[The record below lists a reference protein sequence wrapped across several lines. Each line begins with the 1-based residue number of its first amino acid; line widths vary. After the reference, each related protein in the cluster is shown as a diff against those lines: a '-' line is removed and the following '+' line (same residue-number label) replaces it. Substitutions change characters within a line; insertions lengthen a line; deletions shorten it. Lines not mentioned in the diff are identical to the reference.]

1 MSGRGRKHSFK
12 ERDDDWTCDNCHN
25 VNFSW
30 RVQCNRCTQLKNEN
44 SSGGLG
50 VGTAVLAGAG
60 VALVGFLGQKLWNSF
75 QSSSTLPA
83 KQSSDPSPTSSYWVP
98 PTPKQSQPQPTSTVD
113 MKTEKK
119 IDIPLEFACV
129 ICKEN
134 QRRICLLPCKHVCLC
149 NECAKRV
156 KEICPM
162 CMQKFDKQ
170 ENVFL

>member
-1 MSGRGRKHSFK
+1 MLYLIYNIQ
-12 ERDDDWTCDNCHN
+12 C
-25 VNFSW
+25 FS
-30 RVQCNRCTQLKNEN
+30 
-44 SSGGLG
+44 S
-50 VGTAVLAGAG
+50 AVLAGAG

-83 KQSSDPSPTSSYWVP
+83 KQSSDSSPTSSYWVP
-98 PTPKQSQPQPTSTVD
+98 PKQSQSQQTSTVD
-113 MKTEKK
+113 MKTDSNTEKK

-170 ENVFL
+170 ENVFLWKDEQSWRLVQQKYVLVGRVN